1 MRSLKSYMK
10 YSAQSENKAL
20 GDAIK
25 TIMTCGC
32 DDNIFMNYAIGTVNG
47 MCELRDGEIFKETLI
62 IDNGKITYT
71 GAGDIVKDR
80 LTQKHPELIN
90 MGFVMCRDKNA
101 SDDAPPIIWVNSC
114 NGKIYYGHDS
124 YKDKIPYNSSIKNM
138 RELVNLLIAEGI
150 IKDDKYI
157 KYTVIL

>member
-20 GDAIK
+20 ADAIK

-32 DDNIFMNYAIGTVNG
+32 DEEIFMNYAIGTVKG

-62 IDNGKITYT
+62 IDNGEITYT
-71 GAGDIVKDR
+71 GADDIVKDR

-90 MGFVMCRDKNA
+90 MGFVMCRDKNT
-101 SDDAPPIIWVNSC
+101 SGDAPPIIWVNSC
-114 NGKIYYGHDS
+114 KGKIYYKQDGS
-124 YKDKIPYNSSIKNM
+124 VYVKLPMSVTTISALAK
-138 RELVNLLIAEGI
+138 LLIFEGVLP
-150 IKDDKYI
+150 DDKYI